1 MLGCETLQNQL
12 CIATEFPWIWFS
24 PETSEDPCPRSY
36 PSCSYISHP
45 QRVTPNFQVMKK
57 NTWMD
62 RLNPSHCW
70 LGESLYLT
78 LHGEMSW
85 NVHVCWLKPSIN
97 PLFHDGYV
105 AAVAHTLCGSRD
117 VTLKCN
123 SPVSAVLAVRQWV
136 LHMEKIWKNGCWLL
150 SSFWFSQLF
159 VFFCFLVVF
168 SFFSRFSYFWLHCC
182 CFCCF
187 CSCLDYYM
195 CYCHMI
201 IVSYVISSVL
211 SCCMFLIY
219 CFFKCFFSSSS
230 SFAYEDCCC
239 CCCRQCCCCF
249 FLFFFLFFFFFFW
262 FCLYFFLLV
271 PLVFSVPWPVSVA
284 KSQGQDQMAR
294 CDVDVSHAQLQAC
307 WKRWQTGQHWPEN
320 GDELGMVHWLCHIH
334 KRSSW
339 PLHSTIVAIV
349 IKRTNLYEQ
358 VSKKALVQIG
368 LTSAHSF
375 TPKESK

>member
-1 MLGCETLQNQL
+1 
-12 CIATEFPWIWFS
+12 
-24 PETSEDPCPRSY
+24 
-36 PSCSYISHP
+36 
-45 QRVTPNFQVMKK
+45 
-57 NTWMD
+57 
-62 RLNPSHCW
+62 
-70 LGESLYLT
+70 
-78 LHGEMSW
+78 
-85 NVHVCWLKPSIN
+85 
-97 PLFHDGYV
+97 
-105 AAVAHTLCGSRD
+105 
-117 VTLKCN
+117 
-123 SPVSAVLAVRQWV
+123 
-136 LHMEKIWKNGCWLL
+136 
-150 SSFWFSQLF
+150 
-159 VFFCFLVVF
+159 
-168 SFFSRFSYFWLHCC
+168 
-182 CFCCF
+182 
-187 CSCLDYYM
+187 M

-201 IVSYVISSVL
+201 IVSYVISSFL

-219 CFFKCFFSSSS
+219 C
-230 SFAYEDCCC
+230 
-239 CCCRQCCCCF
+239 
-249 FLFFFLFFFFFFW
+249 LFFFMFFFFFFLRLLMKIAVVVVVVNVVV
-262 FCLYFFLLV
+262 FFFNYYFSSFDFAYIFFLLV

-375 TPKESK
+375 TPKVSK

>member
-1 MLGCETLQNQL
+1 
-12 CIATEFPWIWFS
+12 
-24 PETSEDPCPRSY
+24 
-36 PSCSYISHP
+36 
-45 QRVTPNFQVMKK
+45 
-57 NTWMD
+57 
-62 RLNPSHCW
+62 
-70 LGESLYLT
+70 
-78 LHGEMSW
+78 MSW

-97 PLFHDGYV
+97 PFFHDGYV

-136 LHMEKIWKNGCWLL
+136 LHIEKNMKKWLL
-150 SSFWFSQLF
+150 TAEFFLIFPVVCFLLFSCSFQLLLTVLIFLVALLLFLLFLFLFGLLYVLLSYDYCFLCNFKFSILLYVPYLLF
-159 VFFCFLVVF
+159 ICFSYVFFLLFLRLLMKIAVVVVVVNVVVVF
-168 SFFSRFSYFWLHCC
+168 FFP
-182 CFCCF
+182 
-187 CSCLDYYM
+187 
-195 CYCHMI
+195 
-201 IVSYVISSVL
+201 
-211 SCCMFLIY
+211 
-219 CFFKCFFSSSS
+219 SS
-230 SFAYEDCCC
+230 SFDFAYI
-239 CCCRQCCCCF
+239 
-249 FLFFFLFFFFFFW
+249 
-262 FCLYFFLLV
+262 FFLLV

-375 TPKESK
+375 TPKVSK

>member
-1 MLGCETLQNQL
+1 MFYLVV
-12 CIATEFPWIWFS
+12 
-24 PETSEDPCPRSY
+24 
-36 PSCSYISHP
+36 CS
-45 QRVTPNFQVMKK
+45 
-57 NTWMD
+57 
-62 RLNPSHCW
+62 
-70 LGESLYLT
+70 
-78 LHGEMSW
+78 
-85 NVHVCWLKPSIN
+85 
-97 PLFHDGYV
+97 LF
-105 AAVAHTLCGSRD
+105 
-117 VTLKCN
+117 
-123 SPVSAVLAVRQWV
+123 
-136 LHMEKIWKNGCWLL
+136 I
-150 SSFWFSQLF
+150 
-159 VFFCFLVVF
+159 VFFP
-168 SFFSRFSYFWLHCC
+168 
-182 CFCCF
+182 
-187 CSCLDYYM
+187 
-195 CYCHMI
+195 
-201 IVSYVISSVL
+201 
-211 SCCMFLIY
+211 
-219 CFFKCFFSSSS
+219 SSS
-230 SFAYEDCCC
+230 SFAYEDCCCC

-349 IKRTNLYEQ
+349 IKRTNFYEQ